1 MRSLVAAALVVC
13 TGSALVAGCS
23 SDTGPT
29 DELMVSS
36 NPVAATAA
44 RSPEQTATPPGTV
57 LPLDAPVTAAAV
69 DAGSRTLALAVA
81 TPPSIRLLDLDQ
93 PDAEPRTVP
102 LDGPASALSV
112 ADGGTLIASLGERGS
127 VVRVDL
133 ASARAT
139 PSPVD
144 GAPVDSAGFG
154 ADTLVAVRDQRG
166 VAVLGG
172 DNTVRKVITGG
183 LLSADQV
190 YGAGERAIVLDRLR
204 NAVFQ
209 LDVDGGTIGEGL
221 RAGQGSTNGVVD
233 RYDRVLV
240 TDTRGGAL
248 LAFSADPLLMRQ
260 RFPVPGAP
268 YGIAYDPQRDLAW
281 ITLTERNEVVAF
293 AVAGGEPVER
303 HRFPTVTQP
312 DHIAVDPTTGRV
324 VVASATGAGV
334 QVITP

>member
-13 TGSALVAGCS
+13 AGSALVAGCS

-44 RSPEQTATPPGTV
+44 RSPEQSATPPGAV
-57 LPLDAPVTAAAV
+57 LPLDAPVTAVAV

-81 TPPSIRLLDLDQ
+81 TPPSIRLLDLDRL
-93 PDAEPRTVP
+93 DTEPRTVP

-112 ADGGTLIASLGERGS
+112 ADGALVAALGERGS

-144 GAPVDSAGFG
+144 GAPVDSVAFG
-154 ADTLVAVRDQRG
+154 ADTLVAVRDQKG

-172 DNTVRKVITGG
+172 DNAVRKVITGG

-190 YGAGERAIVLDRLR
+190 YGTGRGAVVLDRLR

-209 LDVDGGTIGEGL
+209 VDVGGGTIGEGL

-233 RYDRVLV
+233 RHDRVLV

-248 LAFSADPLLMRQ
+248 LAFSVEPMLMRQ

-281 ITLTERNEVVAF
+281 VTLTERNEVVAF

-312 DHIAVDPTTGRV
+312 DSVAVDPATGRV